1 MIGLN
6 IWPCKVI
13 TIGMTYVVAVMVASG
28 IFIAAGRRNK
38 QVSALASAP
47 GTDRFPADPLWDQ
60 PEIDLSAPHPPADV
74 GAAMRVALKRL
85 LPILRNR
92 AVQAEIALS
101 PGLMVPM
108 QGAAVTDLLE
118 DLLSNAIQSAPASRM
133 LVTAGRQN
141 GGVYVG
147 ITDDMPAADLT
158 VRTDCVRGLKQ
169 RAAMLGGTLQVDVR
183 PREGATVTLWLPAVG

>member
-1 MIGLN
+1 
-6 IWPCKVI
+6 
-13 TIGMTYVVAVMVASG
+13 MTYIIATMLASG

-38 QVSALASAP
+38 KVSALASAP

-60 PEIDLSAPHPPADV
+60 PAIDLSAPHPSADV

-92 AVQAEIALS
+92 AVQAEIALP
-101 PGLMVPM
+101 PGLMVRM
-108 QGAAVTDLLE
+108 RGAAITNLLE
-118 DLLSNAIQSAPASRM
+118 DLLSTAIQSAPASRM

-141 GGVYVG
+141 GGIYVG

-158 VRTDCVRGLKQ
+158 LRTDCVRGLKQ
-169 RAAMLGGTLQVDVR
+169 RAATFGGTLHVDVR
-183 PREGATVTLWLPAVG
+183 PQEGATVTLWLPAVG